1 MIDVA
6 RIWQARYALAVK
18 RAPDTETMNS
28 FRIRTTSTLVA
39 SLVLALGCAAG
50 LASRAPED
58 HDWPVTGGDPG
69 NSRYSP
75 LASINRENVGKLGV
89 AWTYHTGDGG
99 ANPQQIQAIPI
110 VAHGILYSTSGAGR
124 AFALRAESGAEVWR
138 FDPPGGNDGSANR
151 GVVYWEDGA
160 DHRIFYVA
168 GAHLFALDA
177 STGALITSFGT
188 GGSIDLGKGLGRDSL
203 QQSVVATSPGVI
215 YRNLLIQGSRV
226 GEGDGAAPGHV
237 RAFDVRTGAL
247 RWMFHTIPQPG
258 EFGYDTWP
266 ADAWRAAG
274 GANSWAGM
282 SIDAARGIVFIP
294 TGSASPDFYG
304 GDRLGANLFANSL
317 LALDAETGKR
327 IWHYQVVH
335 HDVLDRDLPAA
346 PNLLTVTRDGRR
358 VDAVAQITKAGFVF
372 VFDRTTGA
380 PLFPIEERSVPQS
393 DIPGEKTWPTQPFPT
408 LPAPFTRQTVSLSD
422 ISDFSQEAHAA
433 ALARFQTLRNDGPY
447 TPPSLRGSILFPGF
461 DGGGEWGGAAVD
473 RETGVMYVNGNQVPN
488 IAALAAVVAPTETS
502 GAAIYKATCAACHG
516 ANRQGDGVR
525 SPSLVNVGAKL
536 TATQVRD
543 IVDRGRGFMP
553 AFATLPVVQRD
564 AVTAYVLN
572 PTSGTAVATTAAPAT
587 NRTPSGQS
595 PFRFLGYE
603 RWRDSSGLPNVKPPW
618 GTLNAIDLN
627 TGSYLWTIPL
637 GDLPELKARG
647 ITGTGAEGYGGPI
660 VTAGG
665 VVFIGATQ
673 DERMR
678 AIDKRTGAI
687 LWEAPLPAAGYAT
700 PSTYMVG
707 GRQYVVI
714 AAGGGKLGTKSSD
727 TYVAFALPR

>member
-1 MIDVA
+1 MA
-6 RIWQARYALAVK
+6 HTRPRIGIAAL
-18 RAPDTETMNS
+18 T
-28 FRIRTTSTLVA
+28 
-39 SLVLALGCAAG
+39 LALGCAAG
-50 LASRAPED
+50 LSSRDPENR
-58 HDWPVTGGDPG
+58 DWPITGGDAG
-69 NSRYSP
+69 NSRFSP
-75 LASINRENVGKLGV
+75 LTAINRENVRRLAV
-89 AWTYHTGDGG
+89 AWVYHTGDGG
-99 ANPQQIQAIPI
+99 TNPQQIQATPI
-110 VAHGILYSTSGAGR
+110 VAHGLLYSTTGAGR
-124 AFALRAESGAEVWR
+124 AFALRAESGVEVWK

-151 GVVYWEDGA
+151 GVVYWESGA
-160 DHRIFYVA
+160 ERRIFYVA

-177 STGALITSFGT
+177 FTGVPITSFGT

-203 QQSVVATSPGVI
+203 RQSVVATSPGVI
-215 YRNLLIQGSRV
+215 YKDLLIQGSRV
-226 GEGDGAAPGHV
+226 GEGDGSAPGHV

-266 ADAWRAAG
+266 ADAWKSVG

-282 SIDAARGIVFIP
+282 SIDMTRGIVYVP
-294 TGSASPDFYG
+294 TGSATPDFYG
-304 GDRLGANLFANSL
+304 GNRIGANLFANSL
-317 LALDAETGKR
+317 LALDAATGKR

-346 PNLLTVTRDGRR
+346 PNLLTVMRDGRP
-358 VDAVAQITKAGFVF
+358 VDAVAQITKSGFVF
-372 VFDRTTGA
+372 VFDRTTGV
-380 PLFPIEERSVPQS
+380 PLFPVEERPVPQS
-393 DIPGEKTWPTQPFPT
+393 DIPGEQTWPTQPFPT
-408 LPAPFTRQTVSLSD
+408 LPAPFARQGMTLSD
-422 ISDFSQEAHAA
+422 LPDFTPESRAA
-433 ALARFQTLRNDGPY
+433 AVARFNTLRSDGQY
-447 TPPSLRGSILFPGF
+447 APPSVRGTIVFPGF

-488 IAALAAVVAPTETS
+488 IAALAPIVSPTVTS
-502 GAAIYKATCAACHG
+502 GSAIYRATCASCHG

-525 SPSLVNVGAKL
+525 TPSLANIGAKL
-536 TATQVRD
+536 TSTQIRD
-543 IVDRGRGFMP
+543 ILDHGRNFMP
-553 AFATLPVVQRD
+553 SFASLSVVQRD
-564 AVTAYVLN
+564 AVTAYLLN
-572 PTSGTAVATTAAPAT
+572 QASAFAESVTAADAP
-587 NRTPSGQS
+587 RTPGDRA
-595 PFRFLGYE
+595 PFRFVGYE

-627 TGSYLWTIPL
+627 TGRYLWTIPL
-637 GDLPELKARG
+637 GDLPELKAKG

-678 AIDKRTGAI
+678 ALDKRTGAI

-714 AAGGGKLGTKSSD
+714 AAAGGKLGTKSSD

>member
-1 MIDVA
+1 MA
-6 RIWQARYALAVK
+6 HTRPRIGIAAL
-18 RAPDTETMNS
+18 T
-28 FRIRTTSTLVA
+28 
-39 SLVLALGCAAG
+39 LALGCAAG
-50 LASRAPED
+50 LSSRDPENR
-58 HDWPVTGGDPG
+58 DWPITGGDAG
-69 NSRYSP
+69 NSRFSP
-75 LASINRENVGKLGV
+75 LTAINRENVGRLAV
-89 AWTYHTGDGG
+89 AWVYHTGDGG
-99 ANPQQIQAIPI
+99 TNPQQIQATPI
-110 VAHGILYSTSGAGR
+110 VAHGLLYSTTGAGR
-124 AFALRAESGAEVWR
+124 AFALRAESGVEVWK

-151 GVVYWEDGA
+151 GVVYWESGA
-160 DHRIFYVA
+160 ERRIFYVA

-177 STGALITSFGT
+177 FTGVPITSFGT

-203 QQSVVATSPGVI
+203 RQSVVATSPGVI
-215 YRNLLIQGSRV
+215 YKDLLIQGSRV
-226 GEGDGAAPGHV
+226 GEGDGSAPGHV

-266 ADAWRAAG
+266 ADAWKSVG

-282 SIDAARGIVFIP
+282 SIDMTRGIVYVP
-294 TGSASPDFYG
+294 TGSATPDFYG
-304 GDRLGANLFANSL
+304 GNRIGANLFANSL
-317 LALDAETGKR
+317 LALDAATGKR

-346 PNLLTVTRDGRR
+346 PNLLTVMRDGRP
-358 VDAVAQITKAGFVF
+358 VDAVAQITKSGFVF
-372 VFDRTTGA
+372 VFDRTTGV
-380 PLFPIEERSVPQS
+380 PLFPVEERPVPQS
-393 DIPGEKTWPTQPFPT
+393 DIPGEQTWPTQPFPT
-408 LPAPFTRQTVSLSD
+408 LPAPFARQGMTLSD
-422 ISDFSQEAHAA
+422 LPDFTPESRAA
-433 ALARFQTLRNDGPY
+433 AVARFNTLRSDGQY
-447 TPPSLRGSILFPGF
+447 APPSVRGTIVFPGF

-473 RETGVMYVNGNQVPN
+473 RETGVIYVNGNQVPN
-488 IAALAAVVAPTETS
+488 IAALAPIVSPTVTS
-502 GAAIYKATCAACHG
+502 GSAIYRATCASCHG

-525 SPSLVNVGAKL
+525 TPSLANIGAKL
-536 TATQVRD
+536 TSTQIRD
-543 IVDRGRGFMP
+543 ILDHGRNFMP
-553 AFATLPVVQRD
+553 SFASLSVVQRD
-564 AVTAYVLN
+564 AVTAYLLN
-572 PTSGTAVATTAAPAT
+572 QASASAESVTAADAP
-587 NRTPSGQS
+587 RTPGDRA
-595 PFRFLGYE
+595 PFRFVGYE

-627 TGSYLWTIPL
+627 TGRYLWTIPL
-637 GDLPELKARG
+637 GDLPELKAKG

-678 AIDKRTGAI
+678 ALDKRTGAI

-714 AAGGGKLGTKSSD
+714 AAAGGKLGTKSSD

>member
-1 MIDVA
+1 M
-6 RIWQARYALAVK
+6 
-18 RAPDTETMNS
+18 
-28 FRIRTTSTLVA
+28 RTTSV
-39 SLVLALGCAAG
+39 VLATLALAIGCVAG
-50 LASRAPED
+50 FSPRAPED
-58 HDWPVTGGDPG
+58 RDWPVTGGDAG

-75 LASINRENVGKLGV
+75 LTSINRENVDKLTV
-89 AWTYHTGDGG
+89 AWVYHTGDGG
-99 ANPQQIQAIPI
+99 ANPLQIQAIPI

-124 AFALRAESGAEVWR
+124 AFALRAESGVEVWR
-138 FDPPGGNDGSANR
+138 FDPPGGNAGSANR

-160 DHRIFYVA
+160 DRRIFYVA

-203 QQSVVATSPGVI
+203 RESVVATSPGVL
-215 YRNLLIQGSRV
+215 YKDLLIQGSRV
-226 GEGDGAAPGHV
+226 GEGDGSAPGHV

-266 ADAWRAAG
+266 ADAWRTAG

-282 SIDAARGIVFIP
+282 SIDVARGIVFVP
-294 TGSASPDFYG
+294 TGSASPDFFG
-304 GDRLGANLFANSL
+304 GNRLGANLFANSL
-317 LALDAETGKR
+317 LALDAATGKR

-346 PNLLTVTRDGRR
+346 PNLLTVTRDGRS
-358 VDAVAQITKAGFVF
+358 VDAVAQITKAGYVF
-372 VFDRTTGA
+372 LFDRATGT
-380 PLFPIEERSVPQS
+380 PLFPIEERPVPQS
-393 DIPGEKTWPTQPFPT
+393 DIPGEQTWPTQPFPT
-408 LPAPFTRQTVSLSD
+408 LPAPFTRQAIALSD
-422 ISDFSQEAHAA
+422 LPTYSPGSHAA

-447 TPPSLRGSILFPGF
+447 TPPSLRGSIVFPGF
-461 DGGGEWGGAAVD
+461 DGGGEWSGAAVD
-473 RETGVMYVNGNQVPN
+473 RETGVMYVNGNQIPN

-502 GAAIYKATCAACHG
+502 GAAIYQTTCAACHG

-525 SPSLVNVGAKL
+525 SPSLVTVGARL
-536 TATQVRD
+536 TAAQVRD
-543 IVDRGRGFMP
+543 IVDHGRGFMP
-553 AFATLPVVQRD
+553 SFASFSTAQRE
-564 AVTAYVLN
+564 AVSAYVLD
-572 PTSGTAVATTAAPAT
+572 PTSSAALATRSTAVTT
-587 NRTPSGQS
+587 RTSGSQS

-627 TGSYLWTIPL
+627 TGGYLWTIPL
-637 GDLPELKARG
+637 GDLPELKAKG
-647 ITGTGAEGYGGPI
+647 ITGTGAEAYGGPI

-673 DERMR
+673 DEKMR